1 MTRLR
6 RLSREEAAD
15 ADRHFATAAP
25 QDLLAWGL
33 EQFHPRMSLASSF
46 GAEDVVLID
55 MLLKINPQGRIFT
68 LDTWRLPTE
77 TYALIDRIREKY
89 GVDIE
94 ILYPDISAVDG
105 MVKEIGYNGFYE
117 SIENRKRCCGIR
129 KVEPLNQLLE
139 NLDAWVTG
147 LRRDQTATRTDTPK
161 VEIDEIHAGMAKL
174 NPLADWSNEQVW
186 DYIRAHDV
194 PYNELHDRGY
204 PSIGCAPCT
213 RAITAGEDPR
223 AGRWW
228 WEMEGYDKECGIH
241 IGEDAQGNPIILR
254 VGK

>member
-1 MTRLR
+1 MAQVR
-6 RLSREEAAD
+6 RISADEAA
-15 ADRHFATAAP
+15 AAEIRFANATP
-25 QDLLAWGL
+25 QEVFAWGL
-33 EQFHPRMSLASSF
+33 DHFHPRMALASSF

-55 MLLKINPQGRIFT
+55 MLHKLNPSGRIFT
-68 LDTWRLPTE
+68 LDTLRLPTE
-77 TYALIDRIREKY
+77 TYGLIDRVREKY
-89 GVDIE
+89 GIDVE
-94 ILYPDISAVDG
+94 ILYPDLLQVDG
-105 MVKEIGYNGFYE
+105 MVKDMGYNGFYE

-129 KVEPLNQLLE
+129 KVEPLNQLLA

-161 VEIDEIHAGMAKL
+161 VEIDEVHAGMLKL
-174 NPLADWSNEQVW
+174 NPLADWTEDQVW
-186 DYIRAHDV
+186 AYIRANDV
-194 PYNELHDRGY
+194 PYNELHDRGF

-213 RAITAGEDPR
+213 RAIMTGEDPR